1 MLAYL
6 FWHRPGPDV
15 DPDDYEEAQRAFHS
29 ALDFESACFRLD
41 ALPFDPGPGYEDWYL
56 AEDWDALGLLNE
68 AAVDP
73 ARRPAHDHAAA
84 EMAVGWG
91 GLYTLVRGPAAIPE
105 GAEWYEKPRLV
116 PTKTFLSDLPETTIW
131 RRQLVLGPA
140 PEVCV
145 AIPETESRRRIWPA
159 A

>member
-1 MLAYL
+1 MTTP
-6 FWHRPGPDV
+6 RPRWP
-15 DPDDYEEAQRAFHS
+15 S
-29 ALDFESACFRLD
+29 A
-41 ALPFDPGPGYEDWYL
+41 G
-56 AEDWDALGLLNE
+56 
-68 AAVDP
+68 AAST
-73 ARRPAHDHAAA
+73 RSC
-84 EMAVGWG
+84 G
-91 GLYTLVRGPAAIPE
+91 GPAAIPE

-145 AIPETESRRRIWPA
+145 AVPGTESRRRIWPA